1 MAEENTNNESAESKT
16 DNSNS
21 WIDNI
26 FNWVANPIRFSKE
39 IEEEIIEDIQQWTI
53 EQKEA
58 TRPDGSSTTLGLARL
73 VFEDSLPAKALLG
86 YIADSAKANIK
97 ASVLKFSGHGKYT
110 PSPSQEEVDA
120 QRDFD
125 PSSMF
130 TKEHIDAL
138 NTFVQKHMND
148 KGVDPLTKKILVG
161 KEKDGK
167 RSIDLSLNTF
177 RKEVSA
183 NPLLGA
189 MASTVGT
196 VRFTL
201 DPTGTKPDEY
211 FDEYGWNK
219 ARKIAGFLPV
229 GPSEG
234 RQYKFSSGL
243 VSQEAQHN
251 NIK

>member
-1 MAEENTNNESAESKT
+1 MTEENTNNESAESKT

-39 IEEEIIEDIQQWTI
+39 IEKEIIDDIRNS
-53 EQKEA
+53 KEA

-73 VFEDSLPAKALLG
+73 AFEDSLPAKALLG

-97 ASVLKFSGHGKYT
+97 ASALKFSGHGKYT

-148 KGVDPLTKKILVG
+148 KGSDPLTKIPLVG
-161 KEKDGK
+161 LHRDGK
-167 RSIDLSLNTF
+167 RSIDLSLNAF

-196 VRFTL
+196 IKFTL
-201 DPTGTKPDEY
+201 DPTGTKPDKY
-211 FDEYGWNK
+211 FDEYGFNK

-229 GPSEG
+229 GPSKGSPYE
-234 RQYKFSSGL
+234 FSSGL